1 MLHRI
6 VVLLVGLVVL
16 GVPAGATAEGGCSNE
31 ALRPAGSY
39 ASRLSDCRAFEQVTP
54 VSKDGASPSAIEGG
68 VQASPSGE
76 RLIFLVPTNMPGAE
90 GAFYPPLFL
99 ASRVG
104 EGWSNQGLQLPVQP
118 HGKSRVVGW
127 SEDLSEALDEARE
140 VGPGAGLGVYLR
152 DSASGSFQRAFPVE
166 KDEGG
171 EGNEVYPAG
180 FSSDD
185 SRLIFESE
193 SQLLPSAAAG
203 KTNLYEWHAG
213 ALNLAGVLPDGS
225 TPPGGSFAGS
235 YDWYSGQGYTSRGG
249 ATSGY
254 YTQNTISSDG
264 SRVFFT
270 AGETGQLYVRK
281 NGASTVQ
288 VSASQRTV
296 PDPNGI
302 KPAAFMAATP
312 DGSRVFFTSCQ
323 KLTNDSTAVSTAEAS
338 CRAEG
343 EGQDLYE
350 YNVGSGAL
358 ADLSVDGTAGDAQ
371 GAAVQGVLGVASGPG
386 GTYVYFAA
394 SGVLASGASPGSC
407 IGSGICKLYL
417 WHNGTVSFIAA
428 LSAEDQNNWRP
439 RPFVGMTHA
448 SRVTPDGRTLLFS
461 SQRQLTSYDNR
472 GFNEFYRYD
481 AVSGRLVC
489 VSCAPSGAPPTGSA
503 GLRSLTI
510 ILGAIEPSIL
520 MRNLSADGSR
530 VFFESPDAL
539 VPQDTNNTQDVYE
552 WELAGTGSCQ
562 ESSGSFSAAS
572 GGCLYLIST
581 GRSPDASYFA
591 DASASGNDVFFFTD
605 QPLVGQDQDGLVD
618 VYDARVGGGIAAQ
631 SPPSPSAPC
640 GGEACRG
647 PAGSA
652 PVFPAPSS
660 AVFSGA
666 GNLVPVASTPLAK
679 PRAKKPKPKKKKTGR
694 KHKKAKKA
702 LARDRSAKRAHQ
714 TARRGK

>member
-1 MLHRI
+1 
-6 VVLLVGLVVL
+6 
-16 GVPAGATAEGGCSNE
+16 
-31 ALRPAGSY
+31 
-39 ASRLSDCRAFEQVTP
+39 
-54 VSKDGASPSAIEGG
+54 
-68 VQASPSGE
+68 
-76 RLIFLVPTNMPGAE
+76 
-90 GAFYPPLFL
+90 
-99 ASRVG
+99 
-104 EGWSNQGLQLPVQP
+104 
-118 HGKSRVVGW
+118 
-127 SEDLSEALDEARE
+127 
-140 VGPGAGLGVYLR
+140 
-152 DSASGSFQRAFPVE
+152 
-166 KDEGG
+166 
-171 EGNEVYPAG
+171 
-180 FSSDD
+180 
-185 SRLIFESE
+185 
-193 SQLLPSAAAG
+193 
-203 KTNLYEWHAG
+203 
-213 ALNLAGVLPDGS
+213 
-225 TPPGGSFAGS
+225 
-235 YDWYSGQGYTSRGG
+235 
-249 ATSGY
+249 
-254 YTQNTISSDG
+254 
-264 SRVFFT
+264 
-270 AGETGQLYVRK
+270 
-281 NGASTVQ
+281 
-288 VSASQRTV
+288 
-296 PDPNGI
+296 
-302 KPAAFMAATP
+302 
-312 DGSRVFFTSCQ
+312 
-323 KLTNDSTAVSTAEAS
+323 
-338 CRAEG
+338 
-343 EGQDLYE
+343 
-350 YNVGSGAL
+350 
-358 ADLSVDGTAGDAQ
+358 
-371 GAAVQGVLGVASGPG
+371 
-386 GTYVYFAA
+386 
-394 SGVLASGASPGSC
+394 VLASGASPGSC